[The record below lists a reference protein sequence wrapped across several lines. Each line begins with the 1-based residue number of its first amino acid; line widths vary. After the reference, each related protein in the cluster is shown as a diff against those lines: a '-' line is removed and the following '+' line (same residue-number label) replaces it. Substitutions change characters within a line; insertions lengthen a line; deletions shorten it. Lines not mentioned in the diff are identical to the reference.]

1 MVVMWVG
8 VIHLIGTHI
17 LLVDCV
23 EVVTQVRI

>member
-8 VIHLIGTHI
+8 VIRLIGTHI

-23 EVVTQVRI
+23 EVATQVRI

>member
-1 MVVMWVG
+1 MVVMWVR

-23 EVVTQVRI
+23 DVVTQVTV